1 MAKKAGQKIV
11 TLEQWVDVRVRDGET
26 ATTLYPPNEVLRE
39 RAKKMDPPPTM
50 VYRRLNFIDCVPV
63 EYYWTTDD
71 PMRRENGGHGIQRM
85 SVDIWLETIELEE
98 SAGNGHVGPCSQPLP
113 RPKSRG
119 GCECEVC
126 SAIRARYESQGIA
139 VP

>member
-11 TLEQWVDVRVRDGET
+11 TLEQWVEVTVREGKT
-26 ATTLYPPNEVLRE
+26 ATTLYPPNEALRE
-39 RAKKMDPPPTM
+39 RAQKMDPPPDM

-71 PMRRENGGHGIQRM
+71 PVRRTNGGHGIQRM
-85 SVDIWLETIELEE
+85 AVDTWLETIEREE
-98 SAGNGHVGPCSQPLP
+98 HLGNGHVGPCSQPLP

-119 GCECEVC
+119 GCECPVC
-126 SAIRARYESQGIA
+126 TAIRVKCEREGIV

>member
-1 MAKKAGQKIV
+1 MAKKAGRKIV
-11 TLEQWVDVRVRDGET
+11 TLEQWVEVRVRDGKT
-26 ATTLYPPNEVLRE
+26 VTTLYPANEVLRE
-39 RAKKMDPPPTM
+39 RAQKMDPPPDM
-50 VYRRLNFIDCVPV
+50 VYRRLNFPDGVPV

-71 PMRRENGGHGIQRM
+71 AGRRRNGGHGIQRM
-85 SVDIWLETIELEE
+85 SVEMWLETVAQEE
-98 SAGNGHVGPCSQPLP
+98 QMGNGHVGPCSQPLP

-126 SAIRARYESQGIA
+126 VGIREKLEREGIE

>member
-11 TLEQWVDVRVRDGET
+11 TLEQWVEVTVREGKT
-26 ATTLYPPNEVLRE
+26 ATTLYPPNEALRE
-39 RAKKMDPPPTM
+39 RAQKMDPPPDM

-71 PMRRENGGHGIQRM
+71 PVRRTNGGHGIQRM
-85 SVDIWLETIELEE
+85 AVDTWLEAIAREE
-98 SAGNGHVGPCSQPLP
+98 QLGNGHVGPCSQPLP

-119 GCECEVC
+119 GCDCEVC
-126 SAIRARYESQGIA
+126 AALRERCERLGIA
-139 VP
+139 AP